1 MGCKLRRFFY
11 ILIIIPT
18 FIMLLSGCNERS
30 ERKVTPEQLS
40 NIRINNSDDINSSKM
55 IEYSLDE
62 LNNFFGEYSAQ
73 ELSTFNICGNQKD
86 LSIESVNKIFP
97 IQILRHNENSYYS
110 VYRVSNGGFYYV
122 FWSQN
127 DKGVSVS
134 DTFYINKLKNKNDF
148 SSLQIGKSSYA
159 DVYKIDPS
167 SELILLLSNGVY
179 SYSLLD
185 NKKLL
190 EIQYTF
196 NDINDRDDLIINS
209 INIVS
214 AKHQYGSIL
223 QSILKKDL
231 P

>member
-1 MGCKLRRFFY
+1 
-11 ILIIIPT
+11 
-18 FIMLLSGCNERS
+18 MLLSGCNERS